1 MKSTMRNKCLY
12 AAFILIMV
20 YILGYAAGLN
30 ITAIVTLPE
39 VTSEVEDTVS
49 NAGNGRSNVYD
60 KYGFSVHDEVQEGI
74 QKAFMESSD
83 ESDE

>member
-1 MKSTMRNKCLY
+1 MKSIMKTKYLC

-39 VTSEVEDTVS
+39 VNSKVEDTVS
-49 NAGNGRSNVYD
+49 NAGYGRSNVYD
-60 KYGFSVHDEVQEGI
+60 EYGFSVHDEVQEGI

-83 ESDE
+83 ESD

>member
-39 VTSEVEDTVS
+39 VNSKVEDTVS
-49 NAGNGRSNVYD
+49 NAGNSRSRMYD
-60 KYGFSVHDEVQEGI
+60 EDDFAVHDEVQEGI